1 MVSENVAYQLQ
12 NFEEAE
18 IDESPVKWC
27 SVTLSDIIARGKR
40 LEASVYDVE
49 AKQAREIVI
58 HGKFPAIALGGD
70 DGLTSSYT
78 GARFKRIWVDH
89 SEYPIYQPSS
99 IVDIKPTPDGYISKR
114 TDTDIDALRVKKGQ
128 ILMTCSGTIGKV
140 AYVSDTLDGL
150 IFSHDLLRIDSNDD
164 NAGYI
169 YAYLKSKIGQQ
180 ILLTNSYGA
189 VITHIE
195 PEHLAD
201 VPIPNAPVEIKQE
214 IHKMVIDSYA
224 LRDESNKL
232 LDEAMDLLVQEL
244 KLPPIEEIGV
254 DDFVQDAPVETF
266 LVKLSQLNNRVDA
279 SYHVPI
285 VKAIVD
291 YLNKNAAEVTTI
303 GDCRISRNV
312 ILPGRFKRVYV
323 DEGHGRIFIGGKQ
336 LGELD
341 PTNKKYLSVTQHGE
355 RIEEQLELH
364 ENMTLITCSG
374 TIGKVA
380 LVGKHWENWTAN
392 QHIEI
397 FHFEQDEY
405 DEEAL
410 QQQSVYV
417 SLTPTQQ
424 ESCLRCYG
432 KMTPYVIESVLSK
445 PEDVGSPDRSK
456 KIGAYSFVKDD
467 VKISRAIVV
476 VLYMLRCCLAH
487 GDFSPD
493 EASNNVYKYAYE
505 VLCIPLKKLR

>member
-1 MVSENVAYQLQ
+1 M
-12 NFEEAE
+12 
-18 IDESPVKWC
+18 
-27 SVTLSDIIARGKR
+27 
-40 LEASVYDVE
+40 
-49 AKQAREIVI
+49 
-58 HGKFPAIALGGD
+58 
-70 DGLTSSYT
+70 
-78 GARFKRIWVDH
+78 
-89 SEYPIYQPSS
+89 
-99 IVDIKPTPDGYISKR
+99 DIKPTPDGYISKR

-392 QHIEI
+392 QHIIRVVPANNEI
-397 FHFEQDEY
+397 AGYLSVFLSSQYGYRLITRYTYGSVIDEIDATHVSQIPIPILKNAEIQDRINKL
-405 DEEAL
+405 AL
-410 QQQSVYV
+410 QANQKRYEAYLLEQKA
-417 SLTPTQQ
+417 
-424 ESCLRCYG
+424 LRTMDQ
-432 KMTPYVIESVLSK
+432 KVFFAK
-445 PEDVGSPDRSK
+445 
-456 KIGAYSFVKDD
+456 
-467 VKISRAIVV
+467 
-476 VLYMLRCCLAH
+476 
-487 GDFSPD
+487 
-493 EASNNVYKYAYE
+493 
-505 VLCIPLKKLR
+505 

>member
-1 MVSENVAYQLQ
+1 MADTKV
-12 NFEEAE
+12 
-18 IDESPVKWC
+18 
-27 SVTLSDIIARGKR
+27 
-40 LEASVYDVE
+40 
-49 AKQAREIVI
+49 IVI
-58 HGKFPAIALGGD
+58 PEGKICDYIDGKFRND
-70 DGLTSSYT
+70 
-78 GARFKRIWVDH
+78 
-89 SEYPIYQPSS
+89 
-99 IVDIKPTPDGYISKR
+99 TPEE
-114 TDTDIDALRVKKGQ
+114 
-128 ILMTCSGTIGKV
+128 
-140 AYVSDTLDGL
+140 
-150 IFSHDLLRIDSNDD
+150 
-164 NAGYI
+164 
-169 YAYLKSKIGQQ
+169 YLKSKIGQQ

-392 QHIEI
+392 QHIIRVVPANNEI
-397 FHFEQDEY
+397 AGYLSVFLSSQYGYRLITRYTYGSVIDEIDATHVSQIPIPILKNAEIQDRINKL
-405 DEEAL
+405 AL
-410 QQQSVYV
+410 QANQKRYEAYLLEQKA
-417 SLTPTQQ
+417 
-424 ESCLRCYG
+424 LRTMDQ
-432 KMTPYVIESVLSK
+432 KVFFAK
-445 PEDVGSPDRSK
+445 
-456 KIGAYSFVKDD
+456 
-467 VKISRAIVV
+467 
-476 VLYMLRCCLAH
+476 
-487 GDFSPD
+487 
-493 EASNNVYKYAYE
+493 
-505 VLCIPLKKLR
+505 